1 MVKEA
6 RGKDVCKEMGLG
18 WVLVVFGWHRL
29 GLGVSIA
36 GLLVQTEH

>member
-1 MVKEA
+1 MPLPFLLLL
-6 RGKDVCKEMGLG
+6 GGLG